1 MLMRHYE
8 IFQITVPY
16 SDSQVGQLFMCS

>member
-8 IFQITVPY
+8 IFQITVPH
-16 SDSQVGQLFMCS
+16 SDSE